1 MTLRIVPSFTPD
13 GTAEAPMMPGDVE
26 LARTSLR
33 CLQGGMEQA
42 PKPLRRLK
50 PNTASRLYQLRMRLF
65 EEMAS
70 GNTLPIIDELMR
82 IAEGDVDPEPEAA

>member
-1 MTLRIVPSFTPD
+1 MTVRIVASNPAD
-13 GTAEAPMMPGDVE
+13 GTEAAPLMPGDVE

-33 CLQGGMEQA
+33 CLQGGMEQP

-70 GNTLPIIDELMR
+70 GNTMPIIDELMR